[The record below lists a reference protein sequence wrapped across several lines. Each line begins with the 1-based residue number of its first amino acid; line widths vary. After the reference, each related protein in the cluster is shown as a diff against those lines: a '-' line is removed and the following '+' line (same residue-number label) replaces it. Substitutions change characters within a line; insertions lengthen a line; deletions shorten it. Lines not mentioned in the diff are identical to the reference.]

1 LLCLPDLAAYN
12 RTQLED
18 IPTIEFVFGGDLAMK
33 NFLLLALILC
43 TATISSAQTFRGG
56 IQGTVTDPNG
66 AVVPGAD
73 VTITSPDTGLTRT
86 TQTDSEGSYTV
97 SELPIGT
104 YQVTVKKAGFHDVTV
119 KNVKVEVSTTTR
131 ADVPLPISGGVD
143 IVDIPAGEPVVN
155 TSENNLGGSIQA
167 KQLQELPISGRD
179 FTKMLV
185 LVPGSGGDPS
195 GVADSPGSFGL
206 FSINGNRGRSNNYL
220 IDGTDM
226 NDGYRNL
233 PAINQGGVFGTPA
246 TILPMDALQE
256 MSIINSTEAEYG
268 RSSGATVNIVTKS
281 GTNSVHGTAYEYF
294 RNNRLDAR
302 NFFNTKDQPQDIFH
316 NNQFGFSLGGPIK
329 KDKTFWFVSYEG
341 QRETVG
347 IPTLGRVPTTAEINT
362 AIANNGGVVN
372 PVIANLLARRP
383 WPAANR
389 APDAAGNNLQIS
401 NSASNRVNSFIGKI
415 DQHIGKNDLLTARYY
430 FGKSDQSFPL
440 ALVGGGILPGFNTVT
455 PTTVNIASVSYTH
468 VFSPHLLM
476 EIRGGYN
483 RFDESFFP
491 QDSTF
496 NPSSIGLNMGTTTQD
511 FGLPQIGVDGFATLG
526 ANTSVPR
533 GRVDTNTQI
542 FGNMSYSKGRHNW
555 KFGYEFRR
563 TFVDGFFDSGYR
575 GKLRFD
581 SLDEFIAGTP
591 SSGRQAQGNSARQ
604 TFQNNHS
611 LYLQDSFHVSSHVT
625 LNYGVRWEYFGV
637 IGEEKNRFSLL
648 SSTGALAFVN
658 QLYPKDMNNFAPR
671 ASLAWDLK
679 GNAKTV
685 VRAGWGLYYDSFSQ
699 DFFVGQ
705 LPFNTFN
712 PGPAYNGVGADA
724 ITFSFSPAGTL
735 ASGVRVFAPATF
747 SATDVFTVDQKIRTP
762 YIHVYNANVQRELV
776 RNVAL
781 EVGYVGSAGRKLF
794 RYRDINQV
802 RPNGTVAFPALVYV
816 NQFESTATSNY
827 KSLQASLQIR
837 DWHRLTSTLN
847 YTWSR
852 STDNASD
859 GQDYVPNATQPDD
872 SFRPDRERANSNF
885 DMRHHLTW
893 VFNYDLPKLGHVRGL
908 SSGWAVNGVLALASG
923 QPFNVNYLFEGD
935 FNGSGEFFGRPD
947 LVGNPFAGTSAPGQ
961 FLNLTAFKVPCTLD
975 AMGNCIAGTQ
985 HFGSLGRNALVGP
998 HYRNFDFSLVKNNNL
1013 GERAKLQIRMDIFNL
1028 FNHPNFANPLWPNFG
1043 VDFLQNG
1050 IDATGRGI
1058 GFLPITTT
1066 PDVGTGN
1073 PFLGG
1078 GGSRN
1083 IQLAVRL
1090 SF

>member
-1 LLCLPDLAAYN
+1 M
-12 RTQLED
+12 RT
-18 IPTIEFVFGGDLAMK
+18 
-33 NFLLLALILC
+33 FLLSALILC
-43 TATISSAQTFRGG
+43 FSIVSSAQTFRGS

-66 AVVPGAD
+66 AVVPAAD
-73 VTITSPDTGLTRT
+73 VTINSPDTGLTRT
-86 TQTDSEGSYTV
+86 TQTDSEGSYLV

-104 YQVTVKKAGFHDVTV
+104 YQVTVKKSGFSDVSV
-119 KNVKVEVSTTTR
+119 KNVKVEVSATTR
-131 ADVPLPISGGVD
+131 ADVPLPLAGATT
-143 IVDIPAGEPVVN
+143 IVDIPGVEPIVN
-155 TSENNLGGSIQA
+155 SAENNLGGSIQA
-167 KQLQELPISGRD
+167 KQLQELPVSGRD

-246 TILPMDALQE
+246 TILPMDAIQE

-268 RSSGATVNIVTKS
+268 RSSGATVNIVTRS
-281 GTNSVHGTAYEYF
+281 GGNTVHGTAYEYF
-294 RNNRLDAR
+294 RNSRLDAR
-302 NFFNTKDQPQDIFH
+302 NFFNTNDQPQDAFH

-329 KDKTFWFVSYEG
+329 KNRTFWFVSYEG

-347 IPTLGRVPTTAEINT
+347 IPTVARVPTAAEIAAAT
-362 AIANNGGVVN
+362 ADNGGVVN
-372 PVIANLLARRP
+372 PVIANLLARHP
-383 WPAANR
+383 WPVANR
-389 APDAAGNNLQIS
+389 APDARGNNLQIS
-401 NSASNRVNSFIGKI
+401 NGASNHVNSFIGKI
-415 DQHIGKNDLLTARYY
+415 DQHIGQDDLLTARYY

-455 PTTVNIASVSYTH
+455 PTNVNIASVSYTH
-468 VFSPHLLM
+468 VVNPHLLL
-476 EIRGGYN
+476 ELRGGYN
-483 RFDESFFP
+483 RFKETFFP
-491 QDSTF
+491 EDSAF
-496 NPSSIGLNMGTTTQD
+496 NPTSIGLNMGTATQD
-511 FGLPQIGVDGFATLG
+511 FGLPQIGVNGFATLG

-533 GRVDTNTQI
+533 GRVDTNTQL
-542 FGNMSYSKGRHNW
+542 FGNVSYNPSRHNW
-555 KFGYEFRR
+555 KIGYEFRR

-575 GKLRFD
+575 GKLSFD
-581 SLDEFIAGTP
+581 TLDDFIAGTP
-591 SSGRQAQGNSARQ
+591 TGGRQAQGNSSRQ

-611 LYLQDSFHVSSHVT
+611 LYLQDSFHVSSHIT

-637 IGEEKNRFSLL
+637 IGEKKDRFSIL
-648 SSTGALAFVN
+648 SPAGILTQVH
-658 QLYPKDMNNFAPR
+658 QLYPKDFNNFAPR
-671 ASLAWDLK
+671 ASVAWDVS
-679 GNAKTV
+679 GNARTV

-712 PGPAYNGVGADA
+712 PGPAYNGIGADA
-724 ITFSFSPAGTL
+724 VTFSFSPPAVI
-735 ASGVRVFAPATF
+735 APGVRVFEASTF
-747 SATDVFTVDQKIRTP
+747 SATDVFTVDQNIRTP
-762 YIHVYNANVQRELV
+762 YIQVYNANVQRELATK
-776 RNVAL
+776 VAVQ
-781 EVGYVGSAGRKLF
+781 VGFVGSAGRKLF

-802 RPNGTVAFPALVYV
+802 NPATGTVAFPAFIYV
-816 NQFESTATSNY
+816 NQFETTARSNY
-827 KSLQASLQIR
+827 KSLQSSLQIR
-837 DWHRLTSTLN
+837 NWHRLTSTLN
-847 YTWSR
+847 YTWSH
-852 STDNASD
+852 STDTASD
-859 GQDYVPNATQPDD
+859 GQDYVPNATQPDN
-872 SFRPDRERANSNF
+872 SFQPERERANSNF

-893 VFNYDLPKLGHVRGL
+893 TFNYDLPKLGHVPGL

-947 LVGNPFAGTSAPGQ
+947 LVGDPFAGTHTPDS
-961 FLNLTAFKVPCTLD
+961 FLNLAAFKVPCTLD
-975 AMGNCIAGTQ
+975 AAGDCVAGTQ
-985 HFGSLGRNALVGP
+985 HFGNLGRNALVGP
-998 HYRNFDFSLVKNNNL
+998 HYRNFDFSVVKNNDL
-1013 GERAKLQIRMDIFNL
+1013 GERVKMQIRMDIFNL

-1050 IDATGRGI
+1050 NDSTGRGV

>member
-1 LLCLPDLAAYN
+1 MKITILL
-12 RTQLED
+12 T
-18 IPTIEFVFGGDLAMK
+18 
-33 NFLLLALILC
+33 LILFSGIVC
-43 TATISSAQTFRGG
+43 FGQTFRGA

-66 AVVPGAD
+66 AVVPGAE
-73 VTITSPDTGLTRT
+73 VTITSPETGLTRT
-86 TQTDSEGSYTV
+86 AQTDTEGMFIV

-131 ADVPLPISGGVD
+131 ADVPLLISGGVA
-143 IVDIPAGEPVVN
+143 IVDIPAGEPIVN
-155 TSENNLGGSIQA
+155 TAENNLGGSIQA
-167 KQLQELPISGRD
+167 KQLGELPVSGRD

-220 IDGTDM
+220 LDGTDM

-246 TILPMDALQE
+246 TILPIDAIQE

-268 RSSGATVNIVTKS
+268 RSSGGTVNIVTKS
-281 GTNSVHGTAYEYF
+281 GTNSFHGTGYEYF
-294 RNNRLDAR
+294 RNNKLDAR
-302 NFFNTKDQPQDIFH
+302 NVFNTKDQPQDVFH

-329 KDKTFWFVSYEG
+329 KNKTFWFVSYEG
-341 QRETVG
+341 QREAVG
-347 IPTLGRVPTTAEINT
+347 IPTLGRVPTTTELNT

-372 PVIANLLARRP
+372 PVIANLLARHP
-383 WPAANR
+383 WPAPNQ
-389 APDAAGNNLQIS
+389 APDNKGNNLQIA
-401 NSASNRVNSFIGKI
+401 NNAFNRVNSFIGKI
-415 DQHIGKNDLLTARYY
+415 DHHIGANDLLTGRYY

-440 ALVGGGILPGFNTVT
+440 ALVGGGVLPGFNTVT
-455 PTTVNIASVSYTH
+455 PTRVDIASLSYTH
-468 VFSPHLLM
+468 VFSPRLLM

-483 RFDESFFP
+483 RFKETFFP
-491 QDSTF
+491 EDKTF
-496 NPSSIGLNMGTTTQD
+496 NPSSIGLNMGTSAQD
-511 FGLPQIGVDGFATLG
+511 FGLPQISVGSATPGLVGFATLG

-533 GRVDTNTQI
+533 GRVDTNTQL
-542 FGNMSYSKGRHNW
+542 FGNMSYTAGRHNL

-575 GKLRFD
+575 GKLSFA
-581 SLDEFIAGTP
+581 SLDDFIAGAP
-591 SSGRQAQGNSARQ
+591 SSGRQARGNSSRQ

-611 LYLQDSFHVSSHVT
+611 LYLQDSFHLFPHVT
-625 LNYGVRWEYFGV
+625 LNYGARWEYFGV
-637 IGEEKNRFSLL
+637 IGEKQNRFSLL
-648 SSTGALAFVN
+648 NPAGTLAFVP
-658 QLYPKDMNNFAPR
+658 QLYPKDYNNFAPR
-671 ASLAWDLK
+671 VSVAWDLK

-685 VRAGWGLYYDSFSQ
+685 LRAGWGMYYDAFSQ

-712 PGPAYNGVGADA
+712 PGPAYNGIGADA
-724 ITFSFSPAGTL
+724 ITFSFSPALVLSPGTP
-735 ASGVRVFAPATF
+735 VFDPSTF
-747 SATDVFTVDQKIRTP
+747 AATDVFTVDQRIRTP
-762 YIHVYNANVQRELV
+762 YIQVYNLNLQRELT
-776 RNVAL
+776 RNVGF

-794 RYRDINQV
+794 RYRDLNQV
-802 RPNGTVAFPALVYV
+802 NPATGTVRFPALIYV
-816 NQFESTATSNY
+816 NQFESSANSSYN
-827 KSLQASLQIR
+827 SLQTSLRIR
-837 DWHRLTSTLN
+837 NWHRLTSTIN
-847 YTWSR
+847 YTWSH
-852 STDNASD
+852 SIDNASD
-859 GQDYVPNATQPDD
+859 GQDYVPNATQPDN

-885 DMRHHLTW
+885 DMRQHFTW
-893 VFNYDLPKLGHVRGL
+893 TFNYDLPKVGHVPGL
-908 SSGWAVNGVLALASG
+908 SSGWTLNGVLALASG

-947 LVGNPFAGTSAPGQ
+947 LVGNPFAGTQTPDQ
-961 FLNLTAFKVPCTLD
+961 FLNLAAFKVPCTVDLS
-975 AMGNCIAGTQ
+975 GNCIAGTQ

-998 HYRNFDFSLVKNNNL
+998 NYRNFDFGVAKNNSL
-1013 GERAKLQIRMDIFNL
+1013 TERVKMQIRVDIFNL

-1050 IDATGRGI
+1050 MDATGRGI
-1058 GFLPITTT
+1058 DFLPITTT

-1083 IQLAVRL
+1083 VQLGLRL

>member
-1 LLCLPDLAAYN
+1 MK
-12 RTQLED
+12 RSI
-18 IPTIEFVFGGDLAMK
+18 IP
-33 NFLLLALILC
+33 ALILC
-43 TATISSAQTFRGG
+43 FATVSYAQTFRGG

-66 AVVPGAD
+66 AVIPGAE
-73 VTITSPDTGLTRT
+73 VTITNPETGLTRT
-86 TQTDSEGSYTV
+86 TQTDSEGGYLV

-104 YQVTVKKAGFHDVTV
+104 YQVTVKKAGFHDLTV
-119 KNVKVEVSTTTR
+119 RNVKVEVSTTTR
-131 ADVPLPISGGVD
+131 ADVPLLVAGGVD
-143 IVDIPAGEPVVN
+143 VMDIPSGEPVVN
-155 TSENNLGGSIQA
+155 TAENNLGGSIQA
-167 KQLQELPISGRD
+167 KQLQELPVSGRD

-246 TILPMDALQE
+246 TILPMDAIQE
-256 MSIINSTEAEYG
+256 MSIINNTEAEYG
-268 RSSGATVNIVTKS
+268 RSSGATVNIVTRS
-281 GTNSVHGTAYEYF
+281 GTNAVHGTAYEYF

-302 NFFNTKDQPQDIFH
+302 NFFNTKPLPQDVFH

-329 KDKTFWFVSYEG
+329 KNRTFWFVSYEG

-347 IPTLGRVPTTAEINT
+347 IPTLGRVPTTAELNA

-372 PVIANLLARRP
+372 PVIAQLLARNP
-383 WPAANR
+383 WPAANQ
-389 APDAAGNNLQIS
+389 APDANGNNLQVS
-401 NSASNRVNSFIGKI
+401 NGASNHVNSFIGKI
-415 DQHIGKNDLLTARYY
+415 DQHIGKNDLLTGRYY

-455 PTTVNIASVSYTH
+455 PTNVNIVSVSYTH
-468 VFSPHLLM
+468 VVSPRLLI
-476 EIRGGYN
+476 ELRGGYN
-483 RFDESFFP
+483 RFKETFFP
-491 QDSTF
+491 QDSSF
-496 NPSSIGLNMGTTTQD
+496 DPSSIGLNMGTTSQD

-533 GRVDTNTQI
+533 GRVDTNTQL
-542 FGNMSYSKGRHNW
+542 FGNVSYNAGRHNW

-575 GKLRFD
+575 GKLSFET
-581 SLDEFIAGTP
+581 LDDFIAGTP
-591 SSGRQAQGNSARQ
+591 TGGRQAQGNSSRQ
-604 TFQNNHS
+604 TFQNNSS
-611 LYLQDSFHVSSHVT
+611 LYLQDSFHVSPHVT

-637 IGEEKNRFSLL
+637 IGEKQNRFSIL
-648 SSTGALAFVN
+648 SSAGVLTQVN
-658 QLYPKDMNNFAPR
+658 QLYPKDFNNFAPR
-671 ASLAWDLK
+671 ASVAWDVR
-679 GNAKTV
+679 GNARTV

-712 PGPAYNGVGADA
+712 PGPAYNGIGADA
-724 ITFSFSPAGTL
+724 VTFSFSPATTIMP
-735 ASGVRVFAPATF
+735 GVRVFDASTF
-747 SATDVFTVDQKIRTP
+747 SATDVFTVDQNIRTP
-762 YIHVYNANVQRELV
+762 YIHVYNANIQQELA
-776 RNVAL
+776 RNVAVQ
-781 EVGYVGSAGRKLF
+781 VGFVGSAGRKLF

-802 RPNGTVAFPALVYV
+802 NPATGTVAFPAFIYV
-816 NQFESTATSNY
+816 NQFESTATSSY

-837 DWHRLTSTLN
+837 NWHGLTSTTN
-847 YTWSR
+847 YTWSHSR
-852 STDNASD
+852 DNASD
-859 GQDYVPNATQPDD
+859 GQDYVPNATQPDN
-872 SFRPDRERANSNF
+872 SFDPERERANSNF

-893 VFNYDLPKLGHVRGL
+893 VFTYDLPKLGNVRGL

-947 LVGNPFAGTSAPGQ
+947 LVGDPFAGTHTPTQ
-961 FLNLTAFKVPCTLD
+961 FLSLTAFKVPCTWD
-975 AMGNCIAGTQ
+975 ATTADCVAGTQ
-985 HFGSLGRNALVGP
+985 HFGNLGRNAFVGP
-998 HYRNFDFSLVKNNNL
+998 HYRNFDFSVVKNNSL
-1013 GERAKLQIRMDIFNL
+1013 TERVKLQIRMDIFNL

-1043 VDFLQNG
+1043 VDFLANG
-1050 IDATGRGI
+1050 IDATGQGI

-1083 IQLAVRL
+1083 IQFGVRL

>member
-1 LLCLPDLAAYN
+1 
-12 RTQLED
+12 
-18 IPTIEFVFGGDLAMK
+18 MK
-33 NFLLLALILC
+33 TFTLSTLILC
-43 TATISSAQTFRGG
+43 FSVICSAQTFRGG

-66 AVVPGAD
+66 AVIPGAE
-73 VTITSPDTGLTRT
+73 VTVTSPDTGLTRT
-86 TQTDSEGSYTV
+86 LMTDDSGTYSV
-97 SELPIGT
+97 SELPIGV
-104 YQVTVKKAGFHDVTV
+104 YRVIVKKSGFQSPPVTAR
-119 KNVKVEVSTTTR
+119 VEVATTTR
-131 ADVPLPISGGVD
+131 TDIQLAVAAATVDWVVVGAQEPI
-143 IVDIPAGEPVVN
+143 VN
-155 TSENNLGGSIQA
+155 TAQNNLGGSIQA
-167 KQLQELPISGRD
+167 KQLQELPVSGRD

-246 TILPMDALQE
+246 TILPMDAIQE
-256 MSIINSTEAEYG
+256 MSIISSTEAEYG
-268 RSSGATVNIVTKS
+268 RSAGATVNIVTRS
-281 GTNSVHGTAYEYF
+281 GTNTVHGTAYEYF

-302 NFFNTKDQPQDIFH
+302 NFFNTNDQPQDVFR

-329 KDKTFWFVSYEG
+329 KNKTFWFVSYEG
-341 QRETVG
+341 QRETIG
-347 IPTLGRVPTTAEINT
+347 IPTVTRVPTTAEIAAAT
-362 AIANNGGVVN
+362 ANNGGVVN
-372 PVIANLLARRP
+372 PVIANLLARNP
-383 WPAANR
+383 WPAPNRPADAN
-389 APDAAGNNLQIS
+389 GNNLQIS
-401 NSASNRVNSFIGKI
+401 NGASNHVDSFIGKI
-415 DQHIGKNDLLTARYY
+415 DQHIGKDDLLTARYY

-455 PTTVNIASVSYTH
+455 PTNVNIASVSYTH
-468 VFSPHLLM
+468 VLNPRLLI
-476 EIRGGYN
+476 ELRGGYN
-483 RFDESFFP
+483 RFKETFFP
-491 QDSTF
+491 QDRSF
-496 NPSSIGLNMGTTTQD
+496 NPASIGLNMGTSAQD

-533 GRVDTNTQI
+533 GRVDTNTQL
-542 FGNMSYSKGRHNW
+542 FGNVSYTAGRHNW
-555 KFGYEFRR
+555 KIGYEFRR

-575 GKLRFD
+575 GKLSFD
-581 SLDEFIAGTP
+581 TLDDFIAGTP
-591 SSGRQAQGNSARQ
+591 TGGRQAQGNSSRQ
-604 TFQNNHS
+604 TFQNNNS
-611 LYLQDSFHVSSHVT
+611 LYLQDSFHIWPRIT

-637 IGEEKNRFSLL
+637 IGEKQNRFSLL
-648 SSTGALAFVN
+648 SPTGVLTQVN
-658 QLYPKDMNNFAPR
+658 QLYPKDFNNFAPR
-671 ASLAWDLK
+671 ASLAWDIR

-712 PGPAYNGVGADA
+712 PGPAYNGIGPDA
-724 ITFSFSPAGTL
+724 VTFSFSPPAVI
-735 ASGVRVFAPATF
+735 SPGVRVFDPASF
-747 SATDVFTVDQKIRTP
+747 SATDVFTVDQNIRTP
-762 YIHVYNANVQRELV
+762 YIHVYNANIQQELA

-802 RPNGTVAFPALVYV
+802 NPATGTVAFPAFLYV
-816 NQFESTATSNY
+816 NQFESTASSDY

-837 DWHRLTSTLN
+837 NWHRLTSTLN
-847 YTWSR
+847 YTWSHSR
-852 STDNASD
+852 DDASD
-859 GQDYVPNATQPDD
+859 GQDYVPNATQPDN
-872 SFRPDRERANSNF
+872 SFDPQRERANSNF
-885 DMRHHLTW
+885 DLRHHLTW
-893 VFNYDLPKLGHVRGL
+893 TFNYDLPKLGHVPGL
-908 SSGWAVNGVLALASG
+908 STGWAVNGVLAVASG

-947 LVGNPFAGTSAPGQ
+947 LVGDPFAGTHIPDS
-961 FLNLTAFKVPCTLD
+961 FLNLAAFKVPCTLD
-975 AMGNCIAGTQ
+975 AFGNCIAGTQ
-985 HFGSLGRNALVGP
+985 HFGNLGRNALVGP
-998 HYRNFDFSLVKNNNL
+998 HYRNFDFSVVKNNNL
-1013 GERAKLQIRMDIFNL
+1013 GERVKVQIRMDIFNL

-1043 VDFLQNG
+1043 VDFLANG
-1050 IDATGRGI
+1050 IDATGRGV

-1083 IQLAVRL
+1083 IQLALRV